1 MQLRA
6 WEHREP
12 PGAAGSHREPP
23 GAAGSLWEPPGD
35 AGSLWEPPGATGRC
49 WEILGAFGSHR
60 ETLGAAGSHREPPGD
75 TRSHREPP
83 GAAGSHWEP
92 SGAGGGRRGQEGAGR
107 TLPKVFGGSVAPRH
121 LDFVLLA
128 ARTARDEKP
137 RFKPPDSSSFVA
149 AAAGASH
156 RLCAGSAPTG
166 PFRLSEAAA
175 GTVSLSGTL
184 GQSGEDAFS
193 WARPLNRKCSVPLG
207 VTAPAV
213 CLRQEVRT
221 VRGLFAH

>member
-6 WEHREP
+6 WEHRELPGAAGSRRELPGAAGSRREPRGATGSRREP
-12 PGAAGSHREPP
+12 PGAAGSHRE
-23 GAAGSLWEPPGD
+23 
-35 AGSLWEPPGATGRC
+35 
-49 WEILGAFGSHR
+49 
-60 ETLGAAGSHREPPGD
+60 TLGAAG
-75 TRSHREPP
+75 SHREPP

-184 GQSGEDAFS
+184 GQS
-193 WARPLNRKCSVPLG
+193 ARMPSRGPVP
-207 VTAPAV
+207 
-213 CLRQEVRT
+213 
-221 VRGLFAH
+221 